1 MKNHY
6 RSHKVALWT
15 NLIPDLHRPSG
26 DDVARSHHLLDDFN
40 DPHSYNG
47 NVRIV
52 PATLAATPT
61 TTPSPMTSA
70 VNSSLLV
77 DSSRNLVESK
87 RMNNLSGG
95 GTSDNRGGQFK
106 DVQQHSNRAT
116 DDHYGAYSTALSVTI
131 AIGCSLLILNVLIFA
146 GVYYQRDKQRMEL
159 KRRLEMGMISSSV
172 SGDILAAQNHHNS
185 AINTPS
191 TRLRDKSDLA
201 NNSSLYKMD
210 PNVTMS
216 TKRPTRD
223 DCASGNV
230 ARSSIISL
238 TSPYS
243 QSIAQLPP
251 PEFADFPSDHPTNS
265 SSNGHASMIS
275 NTSSFRASHLT
286 TDSSNVQSVQSVV
299 MTATLP
305 RRSAPISCAPTVN
318 EYPSLS
324 NQASRTSSLKRKP
337 NKSVSISAVD
347 DELRV

>member
-15 NLIPDLHRPSG
+15 NLIPDLHRTSG
-26 DDVARSHHLLDDFN
+26 DEVARSHHLLDDYN

-52 PATLAATPT
+52 PATLATAPT

-77 DSSRNLVESK
+77 DSSRNLIESK
-87 RMNNLSGG
+87 RMSNRSGA
-95 GTSDNRGGQFK
+95 GGQFK

-146 GVYYQRDKQRMEL
+146 GVYYQRDKQRLEL

-172 SGDILAAQNHHNS
+172 SGDAVAAQNHHS
-185 AINTPS
+185 SVMNTPPAH
-191 TRLRDKSDLA
+191 LCDKSGIV

-210 PNVTMS
+210 SNASMS
-216 TKRPTRD
+216 AKRPTRD

-251 PEFADFPSDHPTNS
+251 PEFADFPSDHPTSS

-275 NTSSFRASHLT
+275 NTSSFRASHPG

-305 RRSAPISCAPTVN
+305 RRSAPISCAPTGN

-324 NQASRTSSLKRKP
+324 NQATRTSSLKRKP
-337 NKSVSISAVD
+337 NKSVSISAVE

>member
-15 NLIPDLHRPSG
+15 NLIPDLHRASG
-26 DDVARSHHLLDDFN
+26 DEVARSHHLLDDYN
-40 DPHSYNG
+40 DPHLYSG

-52 PATLAATPT
+52 PATLATAPT

-87 RMNNLSGG
+87 RMNNRSG
-95 GTSDNRGGQFK
+95 DRGGQS
-106 DVQQHSNRAT
+106 VQQHSNRAT

-159 KRRLEMGMISSSV
+159 KRRLEMGVMSSSV
-172 SGDILAAQNHHNS
+172 SGVVVGSQNHHSS
-185 AINTPS
+185 AMNATS
-191 TRLRDKSDLA
+191 ARLCDKSNLV
-201 NNSSLYKMD
+201 NNSSLNKME
-210 PNVTMS
+210 S
-216 TKRPTRD
+216 TKRPARD
-223 DCASGNV
+223 DCASNNV

-238 TSPYS
+238 TSPYC

-251 PEFADFPSDHPTNS
+251 PEFADFPSDHPTS
-265 SSNGHASMIS
+265 STSNGHASMIS
-275 NTSSFRASHLT
+275 NASSFRAPHPA

-305 RRSAPISCAPTVN
+305 RRSAPISCAPNGN